1 MRVWRGSVSDLI
13 VRKRLSLFVIGA
25 CAGVFVFTLTVL
37 PQNIGPDEVRIRS
50 WTYQESKAT
59 LKVERNEVEVGVV
72 VRDGKGKVVSGLK
85 PTNFVLYDDGRERA
99 ITEFSVETRQLRIPK
114 GLAASAPPAAQPNV
128 QPPAPPRPRYVALY
142 FDDLNTEF
150 GDMRHVQLAAE
161 NFLRAGIGPGDRIAL
176 FTASGL
182 QSVNFTPNA
191 PEIISAVEELKF
203 HGRAIKSSGC
213 PRITPYDAYVIS
225 TEPNPPVG
233 SPLAGVSV
241 SGGSPTY
248 QAVFREAVKC
258 NCIDVGNTDGT
269 CAAMQRQSIESESQ
283 QIWDSVRQMSQDTL
297 NSLQDAVDSLADR
310 PGERVLV
317 LASSGFLA
325 GTLEDRVDSILSDA
339 LHANI
344 VINSLD
350 AKGLVTYTET
360 EARAQLGGEDTSD
373 QVAAYR
379 AESFGQ
385 SMMTLTAAMVDFA
398 VGTGGRFFH
407 NRNDLAAGY
416 YSLAAAPE
424 TEYLL
429 GFTPESEKLNG
440 HFHKLKVKVDL
451 PRKFNVQARPGY
463 FAPTKESQEPSEPT
477 AEEKIDAEV
486 RGSEKKNDFPLS
498 VGVEPAAA
506 GNGEH
511 ELSVQTRVDIQKL
524 QFARRQ
530 DRRVDMLTF
539 VAALFDAQG
548 TLVTGKEAQMEL
560 ALKPDTFERFSKSG
574 IDGRLSLE
582 APAGEYRL
590 RVVVEEAMHGE
601 MSAISQNV
609 QIQ

>member
-1 MRVWRGSVSDLI
+1 MRVWRCCISDLFL
-13 VRKRLSLFVIGA
+13 RKRFSLFVIGA

-37 PQNIGPDEVRIRS
+37 PQSIGPDEVRIRS

-85 PTNFVLYDDGRERA
+85 RADFVLYDDGKEKA

-128 QPPAPPRPRYVALY
+128 QPSAPPRPRYVALY

-225 TEPNPPVG
+225 TEPNPLMNDP
-233 SPLAGVSV
+233 SAE
-241 SGGSPTY
+241 GGSPTY
-248 QAVFREAVKC
+248 HAVLHEAVKC
-258 NCIDVGNTDGT
+258 NCYDEGNVGLE
-269 CAAMQRQSIESESQ
+269 CAVMQKQVIESESQ
-283 QIWDSVRQMSQDTL
+283 QIWGSVRQMSQDTL

-416 YSLAAAPE
+416 YSLAAVPE

-463 FAPTKESQEPSEPT
+463 FAPTKGSQEASEPT

-486 RGSEKKNDFPLS
+486 RGSEKKSDFPLS

-511 ELSVQTRVDIQKL
+511 ELSVQTRVDIRRMP
-524 QFARRQ
+524 FARRQ
-530 DRRVDMLTF
+530 DRQVDMLTF